1 VLELGSR
8 LSDGT
13 HHDVRVQRVCDDGVT
28 VTLFGSD
35 QFNESRVTVL
45 KSLRPSLLK
54 DPNIYERFVNEG
66 LRWSGLWPHPN
77 IIGVYGVAMM
87 GEDVC
92 AAHPFIALE
101 YAERGNLRD
110 WLNHGWVTR
119 EMALAWAQCVAAG
132 LTYLHEPDPAYL
144 RPEPIAH
151 GNLSP
156 ANVLIQGNGA
166 ACLTNF
172 GLASVFAESG
182 HSGAELGA
190 FAYLAPERRRDA
202 RDVETPADVYALGV
216 TLYELFTGQHPLLD
230 IKRDYSQQAW
240 RQAHE
245 ILSPVP
251 LRTIDPSLPEE
262 LEALALACLAK
273 DPRERPSARMTW
285 KRLQEI
291 ARDLGTP
298 VWEAPE
304 IVSHSS
310 YNELVYWSNWSDM
323 YACLERWEE
332 ALERMNRAL
341 QVAPRAVSALRAQGD
356 ILVWQQR
363 YDEAE
368 ATYQTALQYVPDDTE
383 RGALWGRLGG
393 MYNEA
398 GNDARWAQKYTIAL
412 ARCKQ
417 ADEAYARQMELSPH
431 DAGATFNRA
440 VNQRLWAV
448 AEEGC
453 GQVAVAVKR
462 LKSAKIYADAAVRLG
477 DTAAAGYVRTI
488 CDHLRQLGESCDD
501 NGE

>member
-1 VLELGSR
+1 
-8 LSDGT
+8 
-13 HHDVRVQRVCDDGVT
+13 
-28 VTLFGSD
+28 
-35 QFNESRVTVL
+35 
-45 KSLRPSLLK
+45 
-54 DPNIYERFVNEG
+54 
-66 LRWSGLWPHPN
+66 
-77 IIGVYGVAMM
+77 M
-87 GEDVC
+87 
-92 AAHPFIALE
+92 
-101 YAERGNLRD
+101 
-110 WLNHGWVTR
+110 
-119 EMALAWAQCVAAG
+119 
-132 LTYLHEPDPAYL
+132 
-144 RPEPIAH
+144 
-151 GNLSP
+151 
-156 ANVLIQGNGA
+156 
-166 ACLTNF
+166 
-172 GLASVFAESG
+172 
-182 HSGAELGA
+182 
-190 FAYLAPERRRDA
+190 
-202 RDVETPADVYALGV
+202 
-216 TLYELFTGQHPLLD
+216 
-230 IKRDYSQQAW
+230 KRDYSQQAW

-245 ILSPVP
+245 TLAPLP
-251 LRTIDPSLPEE
+251 LRAIDPDLPEE
-262 LEALALACLAK
+262 LETLALACLAK
-273 DPRERPSARMTW
+273 DPHERPSARMIW

-310 YNELVYWSNWSDM
+310 YNELVYWFNWSDM

-341 QVAPRAVSALRAQGD
+341 QVAPRAVSALRARGD
-356 ILVWQQR
+356 IFVGLQR

-368 ATYQTALQYVPDDTE
+368 EAYQTALQYVRDDTE

-398 GNDARWAQKYTIAL
+398 GNDAWWAKDYPAAI
-412 ARCKQ
+412 ARCEQ
-417 ADEAYARQMELSPH
+417 ADAAYARWMDLEANDS
-431 DAGATFNRA
+431 DAPFNRA